1 MAPCQAV
8 LARGARWGE
17 TAVVPPRVTDAETE
31 ILEAA
36 SRILSAEGASALTVR
51 RIASEAGCSTM
62 GIYSRFGG
70 KYGVVDALYAEG
82 FRVLVDGMTAL
93 PSSDDAVADLRLGC
107 LCYRDLALSHS
118 MHYMVMFG
126 GAVPGFEPSPD
137 NKRYA
142 HDAFDCLIGE
152 VQRCVDA
159 GAFKGDARDLAH
171 TLWSAMHG
179 QVMLELV
186 GLNPVGGDTDTQYQ
200 ELLDTVID
208 GLRAR

>member
-1 MAPCQAV
+1 
-8 LARGARWGE
+8 
-17 TAVVPPRVTDAETE
+17 VVPPRVTDAETE

-70 KYGVVDALYAEG
+70 KDGVVDALYAEG

-107 LCYRDLALSHS
+107 LCYRDLALAHS

-126 GAVPGFEPSPD
+126 GAVPGFEPSPE
-137 NKRYA
+137 NKVYA
-142 HDAFDCLIGE
+142 HDAFECLIGE

-159 GAFKGDARDLAH
+159 GAFRGDARDLAH

-186 GLNPVGGDTDTQYQ
+186 GLNPVGTDTDTQYHD
-200 ELLDTVID
+200 LLDTVID